1 MVEIIVSSGT
11 VITMDPK
18 RRVIKD
24 GAVAIEGGR
33 IVDVDVDTVIID
45 GEILMENRVVKT
57 VNEAEALET
66 AQEEAEAAIGRSG
79 LRGLLEYTDRYWGHS
94 RYWEVKRE
102 G

>member
-1 MVEIIVSSGT
+1 MVEILVSSGA
-11 VITMDPK
+11 VITMDPEQ
-18 RRVIKD
+18 RVIKE

-57 VNEAEALET
+57 VNGAEILEK

-79 LRGLLEYTDRYWGHS
+79 LGGLLEYADRYWGHS
-94 RYWEVKRE
+94 RY
-102 G
+102 